1 MDDYVR
7 HTARFLPTTSD
18 SDLLRVM
25 RESGYNTAKAKL
37 LAGYGDYRTGGTG
50 DNEAKAIKGTVLE
63 GLGFEALPDCTYTKY
78 GVSAIN
84 DDSSQGW
91 PSTAPR
97 TYTVTAVVLAGARS
111 ALN

>member
-1 MDDYVR
+1 
-7 HTARFLPTTSD
+7 
-18 SDLLRVM
+18 M
-25 RESGYNTAKAKL
+25 RESGYSAAKARL
-37 LAGYGDYRTGGTG
+37 LIGYGDYRTGGTG
-50 DNEAKAIKGTVLE
+50 DNEAKAIRGTVLE

-97 TYTVTAVVLAGARS
+97 TYTVTAVVLAGA
-111 ALN
+111 